1 MARFTHSLFLMLL
14 LATSCATLSS
24 EERSM
29 AQLTSGP
36 SGLHEVTIEAL
47 GLE

>member
-1 MARFTHSLFLMLL
+1 MARLTHSLFLMLL
-14 LATSCATLSS
+14 LATSCATSSS
-24 EERSM
+24 ERSSS
-29 AQLTSGP
+29 QLTSGP